1 MTFTPVLGLV
11 NFACAKRT
19 FATMC
24 KRLEVFSRIHMSAS
38 AYFVDFGKRLPISTE
53 SQNRIRYRRGSS
65 NVWEGVQPALQP
77 ASWTAGSQRRY
88 GGRQFEITGEELQ
101 NDCPLRSSSKCRREE
116 SRASRADTKYIFLEV
131 PLPQMQMESQN
142 LLWRRSFEEEFEL
155 KLSRFPS
162 CLHRQKEWKQLA

>member
-1 MTFTPVLGLV
+1 MHFVFYKKSLLAVMIYLSAGKVADFV

-88 GGRQFEITGEELQ
+88 GGRQFEITGEALQ
-101 NDCPLRSSSKCRREE
+101 VECPSVILRHDLPEVVDPMTVDC
-116 SRASRADTKYIFLEV
+116 
-131 PLPQMQMESQN
+131 
-142 LLWRRSFEEEFEL
+142 
-155 KLSRFPS
+155 
-162 CLHRQKEWKQLA
+162 HRPA